1 VDVSREHIEVVE
13 GAFGPKPRI
22 RGSRIRVEDIMYWH
36 EEQGMSASEIVK
48 DFPQLTH
55 ADVYAALAYYW
66 DNKDEM
72 DRMIAEGDA
81 WVEEYRRT
89 LVDPLDEARQSR
101 RVG

>member
-1 VDVSREHIEVVE
+1 MDVSREHIEVVE

-22 RGSRIRVEDIMYWH
+22 RGSRIRVEDIMNWH
-36 EEQGMSASEIVK
+36 ERDGTSADEIVK

-55 ADVYAALAYYW
+55 DDVYAALAYYW

-81 WVEEYRRT
+81 WVEEYRRNHT
-89 LVDPLDEARQSR
+89 SPFQEAIERQR
-101 RVG
+101 IG

>member
-1 VDVSREHIEVVE
+1 MDVSREHIEIVE

-22 RGSRIRVEDIMYWH
+22 RGSRIRVEDIMVWH
-36 EEQGMSASEIVK
+36 EKQGVPASKIVE
-48 DFPQLTH
+48 DFPQLTR

-66 DNKDEM
+66 DHKEEL

-89 LVDPLDEARQSR
+89 HTSPFQDELTRQ